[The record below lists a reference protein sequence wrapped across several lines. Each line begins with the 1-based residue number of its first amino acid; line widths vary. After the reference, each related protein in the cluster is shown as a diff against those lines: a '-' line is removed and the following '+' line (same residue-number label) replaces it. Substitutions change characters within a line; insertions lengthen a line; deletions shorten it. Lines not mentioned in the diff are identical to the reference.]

1 MLQSIMA
8 EKDKV
13 MDEKKLTKAQK
24 KQIRK
29 EERKHDKAARKTYRQ
44 DNPFGFRLNN
54 LVKKLIRKN
63 K

>member
-1 MLQSIMA
+1 MPQSIMA

-13 MDEKKLTKAQK
+13 MDEKKLTK
-24 KQIRK
+24 KQRRKIKK
-29 EERKHDKAARKTYRQ
+29 EERQHDKAARKTYRQ

>member
-1 MLQSIMA
+1 MA

-29 EERKHDKAARKTYRQ
+29 EKREHNKAARKTYRE
-44 DNPFGFRLNN
+44 DHPIGWRLKN
-54 LVKKLIRKN
+54 LVKKIIRKN

>member
-44 DNPFGFRLNN
+44 DHPFGFRLNN

>member
-1 MLQSIMA
+1 MPQSIMA
-8 EKDKV
+8 EKDKI

-24 KQIRK
+24 RKIKK
-29 EERKHDKAARKTYRQ
+29 EERQHNKAARKTYRE
-44 DNPFGFRLNN
+44 DHPIGFRLNN